1 MKKLFVLAV
10 AVFAYASSVNASN
23 DLGFMTQLNERN
35 TFSSVMKYIQAD
47 ASQVDM
53 MKIVMEKSAAKINAA
68 VANGDE
74 AALNAAV
81 NFNLANARYILS
93 QDQYRKYVTLINIT
107 KNNRAENHV
116 ILAEK

>member
-23 DLGFMTQLNERN
+23 DLGFMTQLNEKN

-47 ASQVDM
+47 SSQSEL
-53 MKIVMEKSAAKINAA
+53 MKIVMEKSAEKINAA
-68 VANGDE
+68 LASGDDT
-74 AALNAAV
+74 AMNAAV
-81 NFNLANARYILS
+81 NFNLANAKYILS
-93 QDQYRKYVTLINIT
+93 HDQYRKYVTLINIT